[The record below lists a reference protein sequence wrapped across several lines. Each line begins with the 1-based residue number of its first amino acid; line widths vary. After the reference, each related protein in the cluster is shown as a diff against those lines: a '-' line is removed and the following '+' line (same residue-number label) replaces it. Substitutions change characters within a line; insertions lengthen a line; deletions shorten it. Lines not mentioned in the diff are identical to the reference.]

1 MKRGNLLIA
10 LLVLLAAVSIFST
23 GLYANFLDTFTGNSF
38 SFVTGNMVSITGE
51 AGAPAETD
59 TNQKVKGEH
68 CTANRDCY
76 SYSSPQISNACRG
89 TNNYCYD
96 QLPAANEQPKR
107 GIGRIC
113 NLNSQCL
120 SGKCSNGICG
130 KKRGETCANNGQCLS
145 GDCFDRTQCD
155 YSNVNTG
162 NNANDLCSIDTDCKK
177 SEGYRCSSFHRCVT
191 IASLKKTGESCT
203 SNGISYDQ
211 KCLSGTCTNDKCA
224 KSADG
229 ELCESNPDCS
239 SSVCGAD
246 KRCSSGAPSQGNAGN
261 NACNSDSDCP
271 QGKKCKNLYSATP
284 YGSKQEVALLSSKKC
299 IEVLNECP
307 NAWKGC
313 EANQSC
319 FKHAA
324 AHSTKQKCSP
334 DIRKLSE
341 LTCSNTKHCA
351 AGESCI
357 APEFGVGVKYC
368 MKLGC
373 TSSKNCM
380 TPPYDELGKLMGNL
394 KAAVYCKSL
403 GNGRNVCDGK
413 FIKNLKCETDSDC
426 PGIDHKCITVG
437 SSKTC
442 MVPAVPSETP
452 GDDRLNN
459 LKDAINNAINFLSP
473 RIQAVVRE
481 HDIPVTGRFT
491 NVEIAAGQNNV
502 GFQQT
507 VLRGRNMPIT
517 QNNNAPAATLSLSEW
532 ISTIAGMDGRMQSI
546 EDQICAESFRHPEI
560 ENDGL
565 PCVRESPIQR
575 SAFSTMFGRLTGRG

>member
-89 TNNYCYD
+89 TNKYCYD

-155 YSNVNTG
+155 YSNPTSSDP
-162 NNANDLCSIDTDCKK
+162 NDLCSDDTDCTTNEEYK
-177 SEGYRCSSFHRCVT
+177 CSNFHRCIKVT
-191 IASLKKTGESCT
+191 ELRNYDAACT
-203 SNGISYDQ
+203 YNPE
-211 KCLSGTCTNDKCA
+211 CLSGNCNNGKCA

-229 ELCESNPDCS
+229 ELCESITDCS
-239 SSVCGAD
+239 SNVCGAG
-246 KRCSSGAPSQGNAGN
+246 KKCSSGTGEGVS
-261 NACNSDSDCP
+261 ACTSW
-271 QGKKCKNLYSATP
+271 KN
-284 YGSKQEVALLSSKKC
+284 C
-299 IEVLNECP
+299 N
-307 NAWKGC
+307 
-313 EANQSC
+313 ANQYCKQDGTCATDNRQITERKCVEGSYE
-319 FKHAA
+319 
-324 AHSTKQKCSP
+324 TKIGKGEKCRISIFFSSGT
-334 DIRKLSE
+334 DANLAYFQRE
-341 LTCSNTKHCA
+341 
-351 AGESCI
+351 
-357 APEFGVGVKYC
+357 
-368 MKLGC
+368 GC
-373 TSSKNCM
+373 TSNSQCQLTIGGTKIYN
-380 TPPYDELGKLMGNL
+380 
-394 KAAVYCKSL
+394 YCKKNGFCDARLFADGRGCKTRSSL
-403 GNGRNVCDGK
+403 CAINEDCDTAT
-413 FIKNLKCETDSDC
+413 NKCEARPEELVDLPDA
-426 PGIDHKCITVG
+426 GG
-437 SSKTC
+437 
-442 MVPAVPSETP
+442 
-452 GDDRLNN
+452 GDVEGYSPQNAQMAQLR
-459 LKDAINNAINFLSP
+459 DAINNAINFLLP

-491 NVEIAAGQNNV
+491 NVEITV
-502 GFQQT
+502 G
-507 VLRGRNMPIT
+507 

-565 PCVRESPIQR
+565 PCVRESPIQK